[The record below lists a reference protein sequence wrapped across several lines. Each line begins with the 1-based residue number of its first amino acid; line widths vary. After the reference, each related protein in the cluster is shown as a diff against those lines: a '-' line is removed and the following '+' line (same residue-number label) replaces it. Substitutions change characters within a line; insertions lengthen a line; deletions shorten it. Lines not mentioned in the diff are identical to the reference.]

1 MYQVNDGYI
10 NELQKEF
17 DDISFK
23 RLEEIKG
30 TYVTNPENISTYND
44 SRIFKETQVKR
55 TLSSVCAGV
64 LNKLCQTAF
73 SVQLNFQSAGK
84 EDIKLRHS

>member
-1 MYQVNDGYI
+1 MKSSNSCLNAI
-10 NELQKEF
+10 S
-17 DDISFK
+17 DIK
-23 RLEEIKG
+23 
-30 TYVTNPENISTYND
+30 
-44 SRIFKETQVKR
+44 
-55 TLSSVCAGV
+55 AGV

>member
-1 MYQVNDGYI
+1 MLSDC
-10 NELQKEF
+10 
-17 DDISFK
+17 SFSLDPNNHEK
-23 RLEEIKG
+23 SDEIEPIMDLIAEK
-30 TYVTNPENISTYND
+30 I
-44 SRIFKETQVKR
+44 
-55 TLSSVCAGV
+55 LGV